1 MKQQFNIKGMTCAAC
16 SSAIERKLSHLDGVK
31 SCQVNLL
38 ANNMTVEY
46 DNISDKDIIH
56 AVQDVGYDAFLPS
69 SDQKETNE
77 YAKLADKMKKRFI
90 LSLIFTVPLFYLAMG
105 HMMGWP
111 LPGIFHTNPLLNA
124 FTQLAL
130 TIPVLIIN
138 HEFFTHGFKALFK
151 LNPNMDSLI
160 AIGSSAAVLYGLYAI
175 VKIVIGVQTGDT
187 KMVEMFIMDL
197 YFETSAMILTLITLG
212 KYLEIKS
219 KGKTS
224 EAISKLI
231 DLAPKTAIVLRN
243 HKQVEIPIEEVQLGD
258 TLCVKPGQRIPVDGT
273 VTKGFT
279 TVDESAITGESIPVE
294 KSTGSKVV
302 GATINKSGYFEFE
315 ATKIGENTTLSQIIR
330 LVEEAANSK
339 APISKMA
346 DKVSSIFVPAVIII
360 ALLATIIWLLLGET
374 LEFSLSIGI
383 AVLVISC
390 PCALGLATPT
400 AIMVA
405 TGKGAENGI
414 LIKSAD
420 ILETACSINAIV
432 LDKTGTITEGKPKV
446 TDVIVNENIKES
458 EFYYIAY
465 SLEKKSEH
473 PLAQAVIQYLKDTEF
488 KEIDFDNFKTI
499 SARGIN
505 AILDDTQYFAG
516 NLALLEENGIDTSK
530 IKRVVDKFSHEGK
543 TTLCFANQSEIL
555 GLIAVA
561 DVIKE
566 NSIQAIN
573 KLHEMGIETL
583 MLTGDNKII
592 AEAVFKQLNLNNY
605 AAEVFPEDK
614 QNYIKKF
621 QEEGKIVAMVGDGIN
636 DAPALMSA
644 NIGIAIG
651 AGTDVAIESADVVL
665 TRSNLWDV
673 ITMIELSKATLRNI
687 KQNLFWALIYNTI
700 GIPLAAGL
708 FIGIFGWKL
717 NPMFGAFAMSLSS
730 VSVVT
735 NALRLKNFKGAKA
748 KMNTTNTKTI
758 KIDGM
763 SCGHCQARVE
773 KALNTI
779 DGVNA
784 TVDLANKCAN
794 VQLTKEVANETL
806 KAAIEDAG
814 YDVISID

>member
-1 MKQQFNIKGMTCAAC
+1 MKQTFNITGMTCAAC
-16 SSAIERKLSHLDGVK
+16 SSAIEKKLNNLNGVE

-38 ANNMTVEY
+38 ANNMVVEY
-46 DNISDKDIIH
+46 KDISENDIIQ
-56 AVQDVGYDAFLPS
+56 AVEDVGYGASLPS
-69 SDQKETNE
+69 DSKPTPSYDQLSQKI
-77 YAKLADKMKKRFI
+77 KKRFI
-90 LSLIFTVPLFYLAMG
+90 YSALFTVPLFYIAMG
-105 HMMGWP
+105 HMMNWP
-111 LPGIFHTNPLLNA
+111 LPSILMENALLNA
-124 FTQLAL
+124 TLQLIL
-130 TIPVLIIN
+130 TIPVLVLN
-138 HEFFTHGFKALFK
+138 REFFTHGFKALFK
-151 LNPNMDSLI
+151 GNPNMDSLI
-160 AIGSSAAVLYGLYAI
+160 AIGSSAAVLYGIYAI
-175 VKIVIGVQTGDT
+175 FKIAIGVQNHD
-187 KMVEMFIMDL
+187 MALVHEFIMDL

-212 KYLEIKS
+212 KYLETKS

-224 EAISKLI
+224 EAISKLV
-231 DLAPKTAIVLRN
+231 DLAPKTATVLRN
-243 HKQVEIPIEEVQLGD
+243 HKEVVIPVEEVQLGD
-258 TLCVKPGQRIPVDGT
+258 IVCVKPGQRVPVDG
-273 VTKGFT
+273 VITKGYT
-279 TVDESAITGESIPVE
+279 TIDESAITGESIPVE
-294 KSTGSKVV
+294 KSIHSKVV

-315 ATKIGENTTLSQIIR
+315 ATKVGEDTALSQIIK

-346 DKVSSIFVPAVIII
+346 DKVSSIFVPTVIVI
-360 ALLATIIWLLLGET
+360 ALLATIIWLLLGKS

-400 AIMVA
+400 AIMVG

-414 LIKSAD
+414 LIKSAE
-420 ILETACSINAIV
+420 ILETAGSIQAIV

-488 KEIDFDNFKTI
+488 KEIDFDNFKSI

-505 AILDDTQYFAG
+505 AVLNDTQYFAG

-530 IKRVVDKFSHEGK
+530 IRPAVEKFAKQGK

-566 NSIQAIN
+566 DSIQAIQ

-592 AEAVFKQLNLNNY
+592 AEAVFKQLHLNNY
-605 AAEVFPEDK
+605 VAEVFPEDK

-621 QEEGKIVAMVGDGIN
+621 QAEGKVVAMVGDGIN
-636 DAPALMSA
+636 DAPALVSA
-644 NIGIAIG
+644 NVGIAIG
-651 AGTDVAIESADVVL
+651 AGTDVAIESADIVL
-665 TRSNLWDV
+665 TRSSLWDV
-673 ITMIELSKATLRNI
+673 ITTIELSKATLKNI
-687 KQNLFWALIYNTI
+687 KQNLFWALIYNSI

-708 FIGIFGWKL
+708 FYGILGWKL
-717 NPMFGAFAMSLSS
+717 NPMFGAFAMSFSS
-730 VSVVT
+730 VSVVA
-735 NALRLKNFKGAKA
+735 NALRLKNFKGAKPI
-748 KMNTTNTKTI
+748 MNVQNTKTLQI
-758 KIDGM
+758 EGM

-773 KALNTI
+773 KALNAI
-779 DGVNA
+779 DGVQA
-784 TVDLANKCAN
+784 TVDLASNSA
-794 VQLTKEVANETL
+794 VVTLSKEVANEIL
-806 KAAIEDAG
+806 KKAVEDAG
-814 YDVISID
+814 YEVVSIN